1 MQTRMRD
8 HLEEIMLVE
17 TKKDSQ
23 EEAGN
28 ADKGWILLAAA
39 ADLLFDY

>member
-23 EEAGN
+23 EEAGD
-28 ADKGWILLAAA
+28 ADKG
-39 ADLLFDY
+39 

>member
-8 HLEEIMLVE
+8 HLEEILLVE

-23 EEAGN
+23 EEGD
-28 ADKGWILLAAA
+28 ADKG
-39 ADLLFDY
+39 